1 VRADIDK
8 VTWSTTYYSSIE
20 TFEVWAE
27 YVIGRDKALRA
38 HSRAVGMPD
47 VMNSGALTR
56 LLLQLRREVLEDL
69 SMYVAG
75 VVGVAE

>member
-1 VRADIDK
+1 
-8 VTWSTTYYSSIE
+8 
-20 TFEVWAE
+20 
-27 YVIGRDKALRA
+27 
-38 HSRAVGMPD
+38 MPD